1 MVISECRKKNP
12 ECMALMHPND
22 VILGYGISVVS
33 KITLQI
39 RK

>member
-1 MVISECRKKNP
+1 MSECKEEKP

-22 VILGYGISVVS
+22 FILGYGISVVS